1 MDVLNDNNTND
12 RPNKTNLW
20 GLLTYLLVFMSFA
33 FYSAGEPVFYDLSN
47 TTLLLSLKL
56 MQLVSVLIVFA
67 LPAFLFAQ
75 FFTNEKASFLKLN
88 FRVKPITLLLSG
100 LLFIVA
106 LPLINGL
113 AILNE
118 VIPLP
123 EFLSSMEAWMKTAE
137 ENAKVLTEAF
147 LQMNGI
153 GDLLINMLVVAFAA
167 AFTEELFFR
176 GALQT
181 TLQKVTK
188 NKHLAIWIAAILFS
202 AMHGQFFGFIPR
214 AVLGAVLG
222 YLYLWSGSL
231 WVPIFGH
238 FINNGFAVLMSYYIQ
253 QGVVSKEIENMDG
266 TVADYILIVVS
277 IIISGGIMFLL
288 KKLFTKQI
296 QESRELI

>member
-266 TVADYILIVVS
+266 TATDYILMVVS

-288 KKLFTKQI
+288 KKLFNERILENK
-296 QESRELI
+296 ELI